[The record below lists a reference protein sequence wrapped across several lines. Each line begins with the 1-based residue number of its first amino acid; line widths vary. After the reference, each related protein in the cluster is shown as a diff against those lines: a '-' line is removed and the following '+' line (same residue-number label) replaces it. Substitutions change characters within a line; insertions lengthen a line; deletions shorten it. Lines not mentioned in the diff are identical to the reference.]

1 MSYNPD
7 TYYNRPEVSN
17 SDLSWLKKQF
27 QSKDDFDPIEAYKF
41 GTLIDAMIT
50 EAHRVNFYKMTVD
63 DVQYSK
69 EQFDLAEEMKKS
81 FMNDPL
87 CANLLKMSSTQAV
100 SIQPNF
106 KIEFEGVEFE
116 MPVRCKWDLLL
127 PTWGVDIKSTTATTQ
142 KQFIDAIYYFDY
154 HRQRAWYMDI
164 IGSDQD
170 MLIGIS
176 KVNKKIFK
184 VPIKLG
190 DELYKEGKAQY
201 QELAFKWWSLFENIK
216 ISA

>member
-1 MSYNPD
+1 MSSNPD

-27 QSKDDFDPIEAYKF
+27 SPMADFDPTEAYKF

-50 EAHRVNFYKMTVD
+50 EAHRVDFYKMTVD
-63 DVQYSK
+63 DVQYTK
-69 EQFDLAEEMKKS
+69 DQFDLAEEMKKS
-81 FMNDPL
+81 FMNDQL

-100 SIQPNF
+100 SIHPNF
-106 KIEFEGVEFE
+106 KIQYEDVEFE

-127 PTWGVDIKSTTATTQ
+127 PTWGADIKSTTATSQ
-142 KQFIDAIYYFDY
+142 KQFVDAIYYFDY

-184 VPIKLG
+184 VPIKRS
-190 DELYKEGKAQY
+190 DEMYKEGKAQY

-216 ISA
+216 LTA